1 MGDRQHAD
9 FPSEEISSRSDFTLL
24 SCGEEPCPFSPH
36 RGFLIPHPSPFSIQY
51 IFKFITVL
59 RMLPKDSHQRLEN
72 LSHNS
77 LFRSGKD
84 WHLQKLFIDYNFI
97 CVSGE
102 KIQNIPKQLDRHCS
116 F

>member
-24 SCGEEPCPFSPH
+24 SCGEEPCPLSPH

-51 IFKFITVL
+51 IFKFITAL
-59 RMLPKDSHQRLEN
+59 RMLLRLE
-72 LSHNS
+72 
-77 LFRSGKD
+77 K
-84 WHLQKLFIDYNFI
+84 K
-97 CVSGE
+97 GE
-102 KIQNIPKQLDRHCS
+102 KVYKSYLTGISSEKSPFGRKSQ

>member
-24 SCGEEPCPFSPH
+24 SWGEEPCPFSPH

-59 RMLPKDSHQRLEN
+59 GMVPPMLLLAITEMEMLYLLIGISA
-72 LSHNS
+72 LSLIGDGSQNS
-77 LFRSGKD
+77 N
-84 WHLQKLFIDYNFI
+84 H
-97 CVSGE
+97 
-102 KIQNIPKQLDRHCS
+102 
-116 F
+116 

>member
-36 RGFLIPHPSPFSIQY
+36 RGFLIPHPSPFSILY

-59 RMLPKDSHQRLEN
+59 AMPPKEIDRA
-72 LSHNS
+72 LS
-77 LFRSGKD
+77 
-84 WHLQKLFIDYNFI
+84 
-97 CVSGE
+97 
-102 KIQNIPKQLDRHCS
+102 PK
-116 F
+116 